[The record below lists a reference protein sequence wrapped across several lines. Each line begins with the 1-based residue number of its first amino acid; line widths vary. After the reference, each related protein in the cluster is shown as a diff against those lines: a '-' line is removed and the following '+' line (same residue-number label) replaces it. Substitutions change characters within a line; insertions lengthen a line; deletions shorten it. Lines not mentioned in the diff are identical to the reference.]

1 VSQASPG
8 WIARDREGGAIGTV
22 DAVFADYLLVRT
34 GGWLPV
40 DLYVPITAT
49 SDEDGVVTVDVPSRA
64 EAYRLWH
71 RPLKRSP
78 HD

>member
-1 VSQASPG
+1 MTQPG
-8 WIARDREGGAIGTV
+8 RGWVAHDRSGGQIGTV
-22 DAVFADYLLVRT
+22 DAVFADYLLIRT
-34 GGWLPV
+34 RGWLPV
-40 DLYVPITAT
+40 DLYVPITAVRG
-49 SDEDGVVTVDVPSRA
+49 DDGVVVLDVSSGA